1 MVYQGFYYLEQYML
15 LPEGFPDFD
24 SFLADLKSRE
34 LPARYETLVLVENH
48 HARNYTV
55 IKGQSMAPYFLSGY
69 HDDPCTIQIT
79 YPDQVYP
86 VQVELLDQAEYNARL
101 RELINGY
108 CPGCIK
114 FKPLSNRVQSLNGHF
129 EELPLD
135 CTCLYREEVKPSRRE
150 MHSMLFGLGGSLKRD
165 KGRDHCEED
174 YLYTLKLYLYLR
186 YESAELTEESGSKY
200 LTVKCK
206 KKDLL
211 PPLLTNA
218 LNVYTS
224 RVTPDACIIR
234 PAVPYACTEET
245 IHSLLAEKNREL
257 YRKECKKYG
266 VSLGCLE
273 FNPGAQA
280 EIKESLSELTKHY
293 WLFPLVEQPGKIW
306 YLVTDHSHV
315 LKELRYRS
323 PLLQAHHAKFTEY
336 DQYDNLEYEIG
347 FLMKRRQISNF
358 A

>member
-15 LPEGFPDFD
+15 LPQGFDTIDAFM
-24 SFLADLKSRE
+24 ADLRSRE
-34 LPARYETLVLVENH
+34 LPARYETLVLVEDH
-48 HARNYTV
+48 HDRTHSV
-55 IKGQSMAPYFLSGY
+55 TKGVSMAPYFLSGY
-69 HDDPCTIQIT
+69 HDDLSTIQIS

-86 VQVELLDQAEYNARL
+86 VQVELMDQTEYNARL

-135 CTCLYREEVKPSRRE
+135 GTCLYREEIKPSRRE

-165 KGRDHCEED
+165 KEYHRCQDD
-174 YLYTLKLYLYLR
+174 FLYILKLYLYLR
-186 YESAELTEESGSKY
+186 YEDAVLTEDLYGKT

-206 KKDLL
+206 KKELL

-218 LNVYTS
+218 LEIYTS
-224 RVTPDACIIR
+224 RVTADACIIR
-234 PAVPYACTEET
+234 PAVPYTCTEES
-245 IHSLLAEKNREL
+245 IRELLSEKCREL
-257 YRKECKKYG
+257 YGKECKKYG

-273 FNPGAQA
+273 FDPGAQE
-280 EIKESLSELTKHY
+280 EIKESLSELVKHY
-293 WLFPLVEQPGKIW
+293 WLFPLVEHPGRIW

-315 LKELRYRS
+315 LKELRFRA
-323 PLLQAHHAKFTEY
+323 PLLQAKHSTFTEY
-336 DQYDNLEYEIG
+336 DQYDNLKYEIS
-347 FLMKRRQISNF
+347 FLMKRTQIANF
-358 A
+358 T

>member
-15 LPEGFPDFD
+15 LPEGFESFD
-24 SFLADLKSRE
+24 AFMDDLKSRE

-48 HARNYTV
+48 HARNHSV

-69 HDDPCTIQIT
+69 HDDLSTIQIT

-86 VQVELLDQAEYNARL
+86 VQVELIDQAEYNTRL
-101 RELINGY
+101 RALINKY

-135 CTCLYREEVKPSRRE
+135 CTCLFREEIKPSRRE
-150 MHSMLFGLGGSLKRD
+150 MHSMLFGLGGSLNREKSRD
-165 KGRDHCEED
+165 QTKED
-174 YLYTLKLYLYLR
+174 YLYILTLYLYLR
-186 YESAELTEESGSKY
+186 YERAELTRENDTKY
-200 LTVKCK
+200 LTVTCK
-206 KKDLL
+206 KKELL

-218 LNVYTS
+218 LETYTS
-224 RVTPDACIIR
+224 SVTADACIIR
-234 PAVPYACTEET
+234 PAVPFSCTEDT
-245 IHSLLAEKNREL
+245 IHSLLSVKSQEL

-273 FNPGAQA
+273 FDSAAQ
-280 EIKESLSELTKHY
+280 EELKESLSELVKRY
-293 WLFPLVEQPGKIW
+293 WLFPLVEQSGKIW

-323 PLLQAHHAKFTEY
+323 PLLQAKNATFTEY
-336 DQYDNLEYEIG
+336 DQYDNLRYEIS
-347 FLMKRRQISNF
+347 FLMKRTQVPNF